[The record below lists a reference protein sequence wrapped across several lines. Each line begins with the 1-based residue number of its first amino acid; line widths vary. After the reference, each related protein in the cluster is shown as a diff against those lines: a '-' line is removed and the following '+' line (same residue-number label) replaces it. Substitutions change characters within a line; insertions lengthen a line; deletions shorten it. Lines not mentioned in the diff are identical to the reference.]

1 MSSLLLHALIHHHHI
16 PEGLCRG
23 GQCVASSV
31 RITGIKIVLV
41 TFIITRR
48 IPQKE
53 TIKSKKKDKGHCMYL
68 MFLPR
73 KSFLSLKSTVFQ
85 TSGDP
90 VFLWWWIWMN
100 GYGLDL
106 DINTISD
113 KLNENITKPLA
124 VPFSHHL
131 HLKATQYCSDTSTKA
146 S

>member
-1 MSSLLLHALIHHHHI
+1 MSSLLLPALIHHI
-16 PEGLCRG
+16 PGGLCRG
-23 GQCVASSV
+23 VQCEASSV
-31 RITGIKIVLV
+31 GITGIKIVLV

-53 TIKSKKKDKGHCMYL
+53 TIKSKKKDKGHCMYV

-90 VFLWWWIWMN
+90 VFLWWWISIWMN

-106 DINTISD
+106 DINTISA

-124 VPFSHHL
+124 VPFSHPL